1 MSDSAFVRIQ
11 ARNSSIQPDM
21 HEVSDTIS
29 VHEAAATL
37 GVNERTIRRAI
48 QRGDLPATKVG
59 RAFLI
64 TPAAL
69 HDFQTRRASGDQ
81 GQPRLRLVEPIDGSD
96 QAAIIQAP
104 IPLFGGERCRQ
115 IALPFPLT
123 PFVGRLRELAAL
135 RALLLR
141 PDLRLV
147 TLTGPGGVGKTRLAL
162 EAARSVV
169 GEFPDGAIFAG
180 LAAVRDPEVVS
191 SALAQAVGLMDS
203 DHDVPIARVIGA
215 LRDRQ
220 ALLVLDNV
228 EHLAHAESTGSLI
241 VELLTACPNLK
252 ALVTSRTLLHLTG
265 EHAFV
270 VPPLALPERR
280 ERGAAEASP
289 PSLSELLQ
297 VESIRL
303 FVDRAQSA
311 WPSFALTHQNGA
323 TVAAICER
331 VDGLPLAIELAA
343 ARSAV
348 LAPAALLTRLERRLT
363 LLTSGPH
370 DQPNRLRTMR
380 DAIAW
385 SYDLLDAEA
394 QACFRRLS
402 LFMGGFTIEAAEW
415 VSDLR
420 RHGSRPD
427 GRVLAPDAIDALSTL
442 VTSSLVQ
449 RIDQPDGESRFSML
463 ETVREFALE
472 QLRLTGEEDAAG
484 AAHAA
489 FYLDFI
495 TRAQPALWAAAS
507 KVLLESIETEH
518 DNLRA
523 ALTWAL
529 TQEPETALS
538 LAAGMGAFWSKR
550 SYWAEGRS
558 WLDRALRTGAGRE
571 TIVRAS
577 ALGRA
582 GAIIGEQGDFELAR
596 PYLEESL
603 GLAEQLGDG
612 QIAAR
617 ALRGLGI
624 LASNQS
630 NFPRAA
636 SLFAQALE
644 RFRTLGDQPGIARSL
659 NDLGLIA
666 DRQGDQVSAIAY
678 QEEALPIARAVGD
691 DWQICVILGN
701 LGGAYYDRGDYAR
714 GQTLSQEALELAR
727 QIGDTFGIAVNLYN
741 LGNCA
746 VQLGDLGGAFPRY
759 HESLALSRDL
769 GERHLASRT
778 IDRLGVALHLTG
790 SSRSAARLFGAADT
804 IRDEIGDTLFAE
816 EDANLTARFQEV
828 RDALGEAAFAAASD
842 AGRSLPFDTA
852 ITEAMTLA
860 ASALATLKAA
870 PIQEVAGLTAREI
883 EVLRLLAEG
892 QADKGIADALF
903 ISPRTVSSHVAA
915 IIAKLGVDSRTAA
928 AAVALR
934 GGLA

>member
-1 MSDSAFVRIQ
+1 
-11 ARNSSIQPDM
+11 
-21 HEVSDTIS
+21 
-29 VHEAAATL
+29 
-37 GVNERTIRRAI
+37 
-48 QRGDLPATKVG
+48 
-59 RAFLI
+59 
-64 TPAAL
+64 
-69 HDFQTRRASGDQ
+69 
-81 GQPRLRLVEPIDGSD
+81 
-96 QAAIIQAP
+96 
-104 IPLFGGERCRQ
+104 
-115 IALPFPLT
+115 
-123 PFVGRLRELAAL
+123 
-135 RALLLR
+135 
-141 PDLRLV
+141 
-147 TLTGPGGVGKTRLAL
+147 
-162 EAARSVV
+162 
-169 GEFPDGAIFAG
+169 
-180 LAAVRDPEVVS
+180 
-191 SALAQAVGLMDS
+191 
-203 DHDVPIARVIGA
+203 
-215 LRDRQ
+215 
-220 ALLVLDNV
+220 
-228 EHLAHAESTGSLI
+228 
-241 VELLTACPNLK
+241 
-252 ALVTSRTLLHLTG
+252 
-265 EHAFV
+265 
-270 VPPLALPERR
+270 
-280 ERGAAEASP
+280 
-289 PSLSELLQ
+289 
-297 VESIRL
+297 
-303 FVDRAQSA
+303 
-311 WPSFALTHQNGA
+311 
-323 TVAAICER
+323 
-331 VDGLPLAIELAA
+331 
-343 ARSAV
+343 
-348 LAPAALLTRLERRLT
+348 
-363 LLTSGPH
+363 
-370 DQPNRLRTMR
+370 
-380 DAIAW
+380 
-385 SYDLLDAEA
+385 
-394 QACFRRLS
+394 
-402 LFMGGFTIEAAEW
+402 
-415 VSDLR
+415 
-420 RHGSRPD
+420 
-427 GRVLAPDAIDALSTL
+427 
-442 VTSSLVQ
+442 
-449 RIDQPDGESRFSML
+449 ML

-472 QLRLTGEEDAAG
+472 QLRLTGEADAAS

-507 KVLLESIETEH
+507 KELLESIDTEH

-529 TQEPETALS
+529 NQEPETALS
-538 LAAGMGAFWSKR
+538 LAAGLGAFWSKR

-558 WLDRALRTGAGRE
+558 WLERALQTGAGQE
-571 TIVRAS
+571 TIDRAA

-582 GAIIGEQGDFELAR
+582 GAIVGEQGDFDLAR

-603 GLAEQLGDG
+603 GLADRLGDA

-630 NFPRAA
+630 DFPRAA

-644 RFRTLGDQPGIARSL
+644 RFRDLGDQPGIARSL

-666 DRQGDQVSAIAY
+666 DRQGDQDRAIAY

-701 LGGAYYDRGDYAR
+701 LGGAFYDRGDYAR
-714 GQTLSQEALELAR
+714 GEMLSQEALDLAR

-746 VQLGDLGGAFPRY
+746 VQLGDLGGAFSRY
-759 HESLALSRDL
+759 QESLALSRDL

-804 IRDEIGDTLFAE
+804 IRHEIGDTLFAE
-816 EDANLTARFQEV
+816 EDASLTARFQEV

-842 AGRSLPFDTA
+842 SGRSLPFDTA
-852 ITEAMTLA
+852 VTEAMTLA